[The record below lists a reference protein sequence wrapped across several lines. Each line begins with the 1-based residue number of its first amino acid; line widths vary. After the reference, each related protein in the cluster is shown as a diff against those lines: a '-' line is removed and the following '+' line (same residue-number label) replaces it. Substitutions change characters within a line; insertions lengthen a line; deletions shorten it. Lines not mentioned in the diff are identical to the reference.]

1 MDSHPRAVHPLARLP
16 AVGLTV
22 KLLDCLTIFSSTQKE
37 IRTVGF
43 VGVGAMG
50 DPMSAQI
57 AAAGFRTLIHD
68 ADPARAAAL
77 AAADAR
83 TEQTPSDGSAAA
95 GGEKDRT
102 TARVAAD
109 LDAIAAADAVVLM
122 LPNSDVVEA
131 ALLDEGLLERMAP
144 GSVLIDMSSSDAR
157 RTLALG
163 PKVAAREID
172 FADAPVSGG
181 VARAG
186 TGELTV
192 IVGAE
197 EDLLA
202 RIEPLLD
209 SMAANVFRVGGL
221 GSGHAAKA
229 LNNLLSATGLLIAIE
244 AVEAGKRFGIDPE
257 TLLEL
262 LNVSTGMNHATQT
275 KIDRYVLSGRFDSGF
290 RAELMLKDLRLARA
304 IVGDAGLGTELS
316 GAVVEQWAAATEQLP
331 AGADQTEIHHVTA
344 GKEPVAQEAR

>member
-1 MDSHPRAVHPLARLP
+1 MVES
-16 AVGLTV
+16 
-22 KLLDCLTIFSSTQKE
+22 LDCLTIFSSTQEK
-37 IRTVGF
+37 IQTVGF

-57 AAAGFRTLIHD
+57 AANGFRTLIHD
-68 ADPARAAAL
+68 ADPTRAEQL
-77 AAADAR
+77 AVADADR
-83 TEQTPSDGSAAA
+83 GRGGADGGSEQSAAA
-95 GGEKDRT
+95 GG
-102 TARVAAD
+102 RVVAD
-109 LDAIAAADAVVLM
+109 LDAIAGADAVVLM
-122 LPNSDVVEA
+122 LPNSDIVEA
-131 ALLDEGLLERMAP
+131 VLLDEGLLERMAP

-157 RTLALG
+157 RTVALG

-181 VARAG
+181 VAKAG
-186 TGELTV
+186 AGELTA

-202 RIEPLLD
+202 HIEPLLKA
-209 SMAANVFRVGGL
+209 MAANVFRVGSL

-229 LNNLLSATGLLIAIE
+229 LNNLLSATGLLISIE

-304 IVGDAGLGTELS
+304 IVEDAGLGTELAD
-316 GAVVEQWAAATEQLP
+316 AVVEQWATANEQLP

-344 GKEPVAQEAR
+344 GKEPVAQEAL

>member
-1 MDSHPRAVHPLARLP
+1 MVES
-16 AVGLTV
+16 
-22 KLLDCLTIFSSTQKE
+22 LDCLTIFSSTQEK
-37 IRTVGF
+37 IQTVGF

-57 AAAGFRTLIHD
+57 AAKGFRTLVHD
-68 ADPARAAAL
+68 ADPARAEQL
-77 AAADAR
+77 AVADASAGEGAADA
-83 TEQTPSDGSAAA
+83 PAAA
-95 GGEKDRT
+95 NPRI
-102 TARVAAD
+102 AAD

-122 LPNSDVVEA
+122 LPSSDVVEA
-131 ALLDEGLLERMAP
+131 VLLDEGLLERMAP
-144 GSVLIDMSSSDAR
+144 GTVLIDMSSSDAR
-157 RTLALG
+157 RTVALG
-163 PKVAAREID
+163 PKVAERRVD

-181 VARAG
+181 VAKAG

-202 RIEPLLD
+202 HVEPLLEA
-209 SMAANVFRVGGL
+209 MAANVFHVGSL

-229 LNNLLSATGLLIAIE
+229 LNNLLSATGLLISIE

-275 KIDRYVLSGRFDSGF
+275 KIDRYVLSERFDSGF
-290 RAELMLKDLRLARA
+290 RAELMLKDLRLARE
-304 IVGDAGLGTELS
+304 IVADAGLGTELS
-316 GAVVEQWAAATEQLP
+316 SAVVDQWAAANERLP
-331 AGADQTEIHHVTA
+331 AGADQTEIHHVSA
-344 GKEPVAQEAR
+344 GKEPAAQEAR

>member
-1 MDSHPRAVHPLARLP
+1 LPSGCP
-16 AVGLTV
+16 AVPAAGLTV
-22 KLLDCLTIFSSTQKE
+22 KSLDCLTIFSSTQEKIE
-37 IRTVGF
+37 TVGF

-50 DPMSAQI
+50 GPMSAQV

-68 ADPARAAAL
+68 ADPARAEEL
-77 AAADAR
+77 AAAD
-83 TEQTPSDGSAAA
+83 
-95 GGEKDRT
+95 
-102 TARVAAD
+102 ARVAAD
-109 LDAIAAADAVVLM
+109 LDAIAGADAVVLM

-131 ALLDEGLLERMAP
+131 VLLGEGLLGRMRP
-144 GSVLIDMSSSDAR
+144 GSVLVDMSSSDAR
-157 RTLALG
+157 RTVALG
-163 PKVAAREID
+163 PQVAAREVD

-181 VARAG
+181 VARAA

-197 EDLLA
+197 EELLA
-202 RIEPLLD
+202 RIEPLLGA
-209 SMAANVFRVGGL
+209 MAANVFRVGGL

-229 LNNLLSATGLLIAIE
+229 LNNLLSATGLLISIE
-244 AVEAGKRFGIDPE
+244 AVEAGRRFGIDPE

-290 RAELMLKDLRLARA
+290 RAELMLKDLRLAGA
-304 IVGDAGLGTELS
+304 IVEDAGLGTELAD
-316 GAVVEQWAAATEQLP
+316 AVVEQWAAATEQLP

-344 GKEPVAQEAR
+344 GKEPAAQEAR

>member
-1 MDSHPRAVHPLARLP
+1 MRAA
-16 AVGLTV
+16 GLMV
-22 KLLDCLTIFSSTQKE
+22 ESLDCLTIFSSTQEK
-37 IRTVGF
+37 IQTVGF

-57 AAAGFRTLIHD
+57 AANGFRTLIHD
-68 ADPARAAAL
+68 VDPARAEAL
-77 AAADAR
+77 AS
-83 TEQTPSDGSAAA
+83 TDG
-95 GGEKDRT
+95 
-102 TARVAAD
+102 RVVAD
-109 LDAIAAADAVVLM
+109 LDVIAAADAVVLM
-122 LPNSDVVEA
+122 LPNSDIVEA
-131 ALLDEGLLERMAP
+131 VLVDEGLLERMAP

-163 PKVAAREID
+163 PKVAERQID

-181 VARAG
+181 VAKAG
-186 TGELTV
+186 SGELTA

-202 RIEPLLD
+202 RIEPLLKA
-209 SMAANVFRVGGL
+209 MAANVFRVGTL

-229 LNNLLSATGLLIAIE
+229 LNNLLSATGLLISIE

-257 TLLEL
+257 TLLDL

-290 RAELMLKDLRLARA
+290 RVELMLKDLRLARA
-304 IVGDAGLGTELS
+304 IVEDAGLGTELS
-316 GAVVEQWAAATEQLP
+316 GAVVEQWATAAERLP
-331 AGADQTEIHHVTA
+331 AGADQTDIHHVTA
-344 GKEPVAQEAR
+344 GEDPAAQEAR

>member
-1 MDSHPRAVHPLARLP
+1 MR

-37 IRTVGF
+37 IQTVGF

-77 AAADAR
+77 AAGD
-83 TEQTPSDGSAAA
+83 S
-95 GGEKDRT
+95 
-102 TARVAAD
+102 RVAAD

-131 ALLDEGLLERMAP
+131 VLLDEGLLERMAP

-163 PKVAAREID
+163 PKVAARQID

-197 EDLLA
+197 EDVLA

-209 SMAANVFRVGGL
+209 SMAANVFRVGSL

-304 IVGDAGLGTELS
+304 IVGDAGLGTGLS

>member
-1 MDSHPRAVHPLARLP
+1 
-16 AVGLTV
+16 
-22 KLLDCLTIFSSTQKE
+22 
-37 IRTVGF
+37 
-43 VGVGAMG
+43 
-50 DPMSAQI
+50 MSAQV

-68 ADPARAAAL
+68 ADPARATQL
-77 AAADAR
+77 AAEDAR
-83 TEQTPSDGSAAA
+83 I
-95 GGEKDRT
+95 
-102 TARVAAD
+102 AAD
-109 LDAIAAADAVVLM
+109 LDAVAAADAVVLM

-131 ALLDEGLLERMAP
+131 VLLDQGLLERMRP
-144 GSVLIDMSSSDAR
+144 ESILIDMSSSDAR
-157 RTLALG
+157 RTVALG
-163 PKVAAREID
+163 PRVAARRID

-181 VARAG
+181 VARAE

-202 RIEPLLD
+202 RIEPLVR

-229 LNNLLSATGLLIAIE
+229 LNNLLSATGLLISIE
-244 AVEAGKRFGIDPE
+244 AVEAGRRFGIDPD

-304 IVGDAGLGTELS
+304 IVADAGLGTELAD
-316 GAVVEQWAAATEQLP
+316 AVVEQWAAATEQLP

-344 GKEPVAQEAR
+344 GKEPAAEEAR